1 MEGSGALWD
10 DPEDGQPHAGEQGD
24 LPRLAE
30 HEVEDE
36 DQSGSVPHD
45 QTQLL
50 AQCLTHAVGIRGD
63 TRHNFP

>member
-1 MEGSGALWD
+1 MEGSGALGY
-10 DPEDGQPHAGEQGD
+10 DPEDWQPHAGEEGD

-36 DQSGSVPHD
+36 DQSRSVPHD

-50 AQCLTHAVGIRGD
+50 AQCLAHAVGIRGD
-63 TRHNFP
+63 TRHNVP